1 MEFLEIYDKHYTR
14 VRKFILTMVKDEW
27 AADDLVQETFVR
39 VGKNMGTIRDPS
51 RITSWIFR
59 VAYNLCQDH
68 FRNLKKSNSNKFRDH
83 ERLKPPEDSP
93 VQKEIEQNQMGTC
106 VQDKMNNLPETLR
119 TVLVLYDVMDF
130 SHKEIAGILDITVEN
145 VKVRLHRARK
155 KMKTILKEK
164 CTFERDERNI
174 LICDPR

>member
-1 MEFLEIYDKHYTR
+1 MEFLEIYDQHYTR
-14 VRKFILTMVKDEW
+14 VRKFVLTMVKDEW

-39 VGKNMGTIRDPS
+39 VSKNMDTIRDPS

-59 VAYNLCQDH
+59 VAHNLCQDH
-68 FRNLKKSNSNKFRDH
+68 FRNLKKSNSNKFQDH
-83 ERLKPPEDSP
+83 EKLKILEGSP

-106 VQDKMNNLPETLR
+106 VQDKMNILPESLR

-130 SHKEIAGILDITVEN
+130 SHKEIAGILDITVDN

-155 KMKTILKEK
+155 KMKTILKKK
-164 CTFERDERNI
+164 CTFERDERNV
-174 LICDPR
+174 LVCEPR